1 MNTLALAQIVRIVG
15 DAESANHDQLAIEEP
30 PIQAPHELIYQR
42 FPLLD
47 GEGNGNDML
56 RLAIDAVTR
65 LIEAKIPT
73 LVCCG
78 GGMSR
83 SPVIVAAALAI
94 VHCTDFEQSIQMVMK
109 HHPADVSP
117 ALLADVQAMLQDMG

>member
-1 MNTLALAQIVRIVG
+1 MRSFQDIFANGIRAIV
-15 DAESANHDQLAIEEP
+15 QLAIEEP
-30 PIQAPHELIYQR
+30 PIQPPHELIYQR

-47 GEGNGNDML
+47 GAGNRHEVL
-56 RLAIDAVTR
+56 RLAIVAVRR
-65 LIEAKIPT
+65 LIEAKVPA

-83 SPVIVAAALAI
+83 SPVIVAAALTI
-94 VHCTDFEQSIQMVMK
+94 VLHSDLEHSIQMVLK

-117 ALLADVQAMLQDMG
+117 AFLADVEAALKEMG